1 MTESDAG
8 DKATDRV
15 ANGILAY
22 LQAQPWAVDTAR
34 GVREW
39 WLRGLHPPPTAGEVE
54 SALERLARAGLVR
67 RRVNPDGT
75 VLWSSGSPREGKAQ
89 R

>member
-22 LQAQPWAVDTAR
+22 LQAQSWAVDTAR

-39 WLRGLHPPPTAGEVE
+39 WLRGLQPPPTAGEVE
-54 SALERLARAGLVR
+54 AALARLARAGLVR

-75 VLWSSGSPREGKAQ
+75 VLWSSGSPRADKA
-89 R
+89 